1 MRVIGLT
8 GGIATGKSTV
18 AGMLAARGAVVV
30 DADLLAREVI
40 APGQPGYDEVLAR
53 FGRRHRGRFRRGRPR
68 RARRHRLRRP
78 GRPSRPG
85 GDHPPAD
92 RSAHAGAAARRRWRP
107 RRPLAVADIPLLFE
121 NGRDTAFPQTL
132 LVYAPAEVQLLR
144 MRQRD
149 GLDAQAARQR
159 LDAQMPIDEKRARA
173 TWVIDNGGS
182 LDDTAG
188 AGRRLVGR
196 TSSRA
201 TTR

>member
-53 FGRRHRGRFRRGRPR
+53 FGRQVVDGSGAVDRAALGAIVFADPAARADLEAITHPR
-68 RARRHRLRRP
+68 IGALMQARLRDALA
-78 GRPSRPG
+78 S
-85 GDHPPAD
+85 PA
-92 RSAHAGAAARRRWRP
+92 
-107 RRPLAVADIPLLFE
+107 PLAVADVPLLFE
-121 NGRDTAFPQTL
+121 NGRETVFPQTL

-182 LDDTAG
+182 LDDTRAQVGAWWDDVVAG
-188 AGRRLVGR
+188 SLP
-196 TSSRA
+196 S
-201 TTR
+201 